1 MKGWVFSLNTLR
13 IEDFEEVLIESS
25 INAVPM
31 VAFWRGTT
39 WDKVFL
45 EPEGTDVF
53 SVLNSHLPR
62 YTTQAIP
69 TLAAPDFP
77 SCILQAATKF
87 LRFKDFLQIVG
98 SLQVGRVI
106 AVNSYDPLMP
116 LCYKATA

>member
-1 MKGWVFSLNTLR
+1 MGFFSLNASR
-13 IEDFEEVLIESS
+13 IGDFEEVLIELG
-25 INAVPM
+25 INAVPT

-77 SCILQAATKF
+77 SCIRQAATQF
-87 LRFKDFLQIVG
+87 LRFKDFLQMVD